1 MQLALLG
8 CAVVPLIVPSL
19 VCVRSL
25 TQPCWHTGLEY
36 PATLHDIVSWCVD
49 INAVPKKAVLR
60 LLAESCS
67 SKVDADRLLLLSSRG
82 GKQAYDEFV
91 GLQRLTLL
99 DLLALFPSS
108 NPSVAH
114 LLSCLPA
121 LPPRVYSISSSPLA
135 NPNLASIAFTVVYYR
150 TGKDGAIRRYVGLCG
165 ACATEGCSAAHADST
180 SPGKVCVPTTSR
192 SCAAPTLA
200 NAPTLTCGQVAVAAS
215 AASPRRPL

>member
-1 MQLALLG
+1 MLWFPLL
-8 CAVVPLIVPSL
+8 VPSL

-121 LPPRVYSISSSPLA
+121 LPPRVSLCPARGGVAWSCLSGA
-135 NPNLASIAFTVVYYR
+135 AVV
-150 TGKDGAIRRYVGLCG
+150 
-165 ACATEGCSAAHADST
+165 
-180 SPGKVCVPTTSR
+180 
-192 SCAAPTLA
+192 
-200 NAPTLTCGQVAVAAS
+200 VAVRWKAA
-215 AASPRRPL
+215 RRPYGPADRMRRDDELQG